1 MTESFSK
8 RGEIIKT
15 RKEKKKM
22 GETMRNDWMSINP
35 NKGLADKE
43 RMIQHCTDHTPTPGL
58 GKYSQTSG

>member
-8 RGEIIKT
+8 RREIIKT
-15 RKEKKKM
+15 IKEKKKT

-43 RMIQHCTDHTPTPGL
+43 GMIQH
-58 GKYSQTSG
+58 